1 MKIAVIGAGVAG
13 VSTAFELA
21 RSGHEVDVFERHG
34 SVASEGSFAHAGLLS
49 PSGVLPWAHA
59 TTPAQSLRQ
68 WLNRP
73 SPHRT
78 QMRFDPATFSWMLK
92 RRRAWRASGLAV
104 SRARLQRLALFSR
117 TRLATLVDELQ
128 LDHERAMGHLVL
140 LRTEAEVTA
149 VAPALLQFEEAGI
162 ACSVLTPQQ
171 CLAVEPGLN
180 VDTALAA
187 GIYFP
192 HEEVGNCREFTVLL
206 RAHAQRLGVRFNF
219 HSEARQLLPGRRP
232 QLVHMH
238 ARDAIAL
245 TAAANAEAKSRAG
258 PATAPMP
265 MEPQTDAF
273 DAIVVCAAMGTDAL
287 LRPHRLTLPLLPIWG
302 HTVTAPMR
310 HREAGLTS
318 GPRAAVTDA
327 LHQVTINRL
336 GQRLRITG
344 GMEYGAMR
352 SDQQQP
358 AQERLY
364 KALDDWFPG
373 SAQMSQVQWWKG
385 ASPTLAD
392 GQPLLGPSG
401 LDGIWLNIGHGRN
414 GWTLAC
420 GSARLMA
427 EMLGRQTPSIDIE
440 GLGLERFRS

>member
-1 MKIAVIGAGVAG
+1 
-13 VSTAFELA
+13 
-21 RSGHEVDVFERHG
+21 
-34 SVASEGSFAHAGLLS
+34 
-49 PSGVLPWAHA
+49 
-59 TTPAQSLRQ
+59 
-68 WLNRP
+68 
-73 SPHRT
+73 
-78 QMRFDPATFSWMLK
+78 
-92 RRRAWRASGLAV
+92 
-104 SRARLQRLALFSR
+104 
-117 TRLATLVDELQ
+117 
-128 LDHERAMGHLVL
+128 
-140 LRTEAEVTA
+140 
-149 VAPALLQFEEAGI
+149 
-162 ACSVLTPQQ
+162 
-171 CLAVEPGLN
+171 
-180 VDTALAA
+180 
-187 GIYFP
+187 
-192 HEEVGNCREFTVLL
+192 
-206 RAHAQRLGVRFNF
+206 
-219 HSEARQLLPGRRP
+219 
-232 QLVHMH
+232 
-238 ARDAIAL
+238 
-245 TAAANAEAKSRAG
+245 
-258 PATAPMP
+258 
-265 MEPQTDAF
+265 
-273 DAIVVCAAMGTDAL
+273 MGTDAL
-287 LRPHRLTLPLLPIWG
+287 LRPHQLTLPLLPIWG

-310 HREAGLTS
+310 HREAGITS

-373 SAQMSQVQWWKG
+373 AAQMSQVQWWKG

-427 EMLGRQTPSIDIE
+427 EMLGRQAPSIDIE